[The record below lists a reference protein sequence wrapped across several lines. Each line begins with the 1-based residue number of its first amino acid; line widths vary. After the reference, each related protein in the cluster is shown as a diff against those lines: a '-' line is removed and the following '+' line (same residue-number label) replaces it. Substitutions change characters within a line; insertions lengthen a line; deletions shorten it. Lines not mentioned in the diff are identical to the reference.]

1 MKRLTK
7 ISILLST
14 LCLLAASIAPAA
26 NASIGSFTWIGPLAK
41 NTYDSFYGTSI
52 TGYEEGT
59 TATFVVNVNNNYFTG
74 DPINLSAVKLSF
86 DWGQNYTS
94 TETSMTTP
102 YVLDYGESHV
112 FTITF
117 TVPNASIASNFV
129 THGYTIYAEHVNST
143 TGPKQIVSWWDESY
157 SGFAVLSQNQADA
170 YLAEQELDAYP
181 GMSIPFFTAHARE
194 LLTESYIAE
203 SMGDTEYAAGNF
215 ANAATHY
222 ENALLSIQQAYG
234 NETDR
239 WGSFEN
245 TLQGLLAGA
254 QSMLVNQG
262 WAWIFFGI
270 ASLLMGIGVI
280 VYLVRKSGTP
290 KTS

>member
-1 MKRLTK
+1 MRRLTR
-7 ISILLST
+7 IGILLST
-14 LCLLAASIAPAA
+14 ICLLAASVAPAA
-26 NASIGSFTWIGPLAK
+26 NASIGSFTWIGPVAK
-41 NTYDSFYGTSI
+41 NTYDSFYGTTV

-59 TATFVVNVNNNYFTG
+59 AATFVVNVNNNYPGG

-94 TETSMTTP
+94 TETSLTSP

-117 TVPNASIASNFV
+117 TVPNASIVNNFV

-143 TGPKQIVSWWDESY
+143 TGPKRIVSWWDESY
-157 SGFAVLSQNQADA
+157 TGFAVLSQDQADA
-170 YLAEQELDAYP
+170 KLALKDLDAYP
-181 GMSIPFFTAHARE
+181 PMTLPFFTARARE
-194 LLTESYIAE
+194 LLTESSIAE
-203 SMGDTEYAAGNF
+203 SRGNTEYAAGNF
-215 ANAATHY
+215 ATAKTNY
-222 ENALLSIQQAYG
+222 QNALNLLQNAYS

-239 WGSFEN
+239 WGSIEN
-245 TLQGLLAGA
+245 TLQGLLSGA

-262 WAWIFFGI
+262 WAWLLFGI
-270 ASLLMGIGVI
+270 AFLLMGIGAI